1 MLVGKPWQFFLFLQ
15 QQQLGCALDKIER
28 GCRGVGG
35 VKKAAGRCLSRD
47 NSINRL
53 RTSRPALVAELE
65 HDSKESEQKARAQ
78 GIQKVITS
86 FMFVASLYFFS
97 DIMPQLTI
105 FCKTLQAVDISLEG
119 VLAAYQLTRSRNTAR
134 LQVRH

>member
-1 MLVGKPWQFFLFLQ
+1 MRSTKLKEVAEV
-15 QQQLGCALDKIER
+15 LGVT
-28 GCRGVGG
+28 GT